1 MFAPNRF
8 IQCAV
13 RPAKI
18 ALLLIG
24 TSVSS
29 PWWQAIAQENVPK
42 ATAKVAAPD
51 KAFATSSEKVEFVA
65 DQLVYN
71 PDTREV
77 RAIGN
82 VTLTRDGYI
91 LKAGEVFYN
100 ETNGEG
106 LAVGAVELT
115 TPNGDVIIAPQIK
128 LENQLKDAFV
138 ENIRLIMTDGSQA
151 VALSGE
157 RISETGRTILK
168 RAAYSPCQVCADGSG
183 KQPLWQLKAVKVAHD
198 KGKRRLYYDD
208 AFLEVFGIPIFW
220 TPYFSHP
227 DPTVDRASG
236 LLPLDIQTSRNLGF
250 VAGIPY
256 YHVFNESIDAT
267 VTPVITTREG
277 LVLKG
282 QYRQHIGSGQF
293 KFDGSI
299 TYTDARDINNVLT
312 GDKEFRGHIS
322 SEGLFNHSENWR
334 SQYRLNYASDDTY
347 LGRYDISNVDTLVS
361 EYLLEGFFG
370 ASYASARTIAFQGL
384 RIEDNAGLAAF
395 ALPLI
400 DVEYIPPLKPLG
412 GTISLRGN
420 ALALHRTSGL
430 DTQRVSTSANWQ
442 RRWITPKGFVLD
454 VDAFARADLYNLDE
468 TDRPDDPAFS
478 GSFGGADGGELRTLA
493 RATGTISWPLVKY
506 TGAGTHTLEP
516 ILEVSVSPR
525 RGTPNNIINEDS
537 RAFELNDLNL
547 FSPDRSS
554 GFDLFEEGSRATL
567 GLRWRYEGGDF
578 TTDILIGQSWRIT
591 GQDFVLAD
599 GIGLEGNFSDI
610 VGRTNVSYK
619 GWIDFEHRYRLDDKS
634 FTLRRNEF
642 DVTFGDDTKRLRI
655 GYVDLNRNLAF
666 INREDRSEIR
676 VDGFY
681 KFNQKWKLTGGWVR
695 RLEDT
700 ALLNF
705 STGLPD
711 LVQPEG
717 PVEYSVGIE
726 YENECIQL
734 GLRLRETFTRDRDVE
749 PGTSIMFRVKL
760 TNLG

>member
-1 MFAPNRF
+1 MSASARLSRC
-8 IQCAV
+8 ITKTASLG
-13 RPAKI
+13 
-18 ALLLIG
+18 LLMCG

-29 PWWQAIAQENVPK
+29 IWWQANAQDIPK
-42 ATAKVAAPD
+42 RVSAPD
-51 KAFATSSEKVEFVA
+51 KAYATSKEQVEFVA
-65 DQLVYN
+65 DQLIYN

-82 VTLTRDGYI
+82 VVIIRDGYT
-91 LKAGEVFYN
+91 LKAGEVFYS
-100 ETNGEG
+100 EISGEG
-106 LAVGAVELT
+106 RAVGAVELT
-115 TPNGDVIIAPQIK
+115 APSGDIIIAPQIR

-157 RISETGRTILK
+157 RIAETGRTTLK

-183 KQPLWQLKAVKVAHD
+183 KQPLWQLKAVKVVHD

-208 AFLEVFGIPIFW
+208 AFLEIFGIPVFW

-256 YHVFNESIDAT
+256 YHVFNDSIDAT
-267 VTPVITTREG
+267 ITPVITTREG

-299 TYTDARDINNVLT
+299 TYTDARDVNNALT
-312 GDKEFRGHIS
+312 GDQEFRGHIS
-322 SEGLFNHSENWR
+322 SDGQFNHSDNWR
-334 SQYRLNYASDDTY
+334 STYRLNFASDDTY

-361 EYLLEGFFG
+361 EYLLEGFYG

-384 RIEDNAGLAAF
+384 RVEDDAGLAAF

-400 DVEYIPPLKPLG
+400 DVEYIPQIKPLG

-454 VDAFARADLYNLDE
+454 VDAFARADVYNLDE
-468 TDRPDDPAFS
+468 TIRPDDPAFS
-478 GSFGGADGGELRTLA
+478 GSFGGTDDGSELRTLA
-493 RATGTISWPLVKY
+493 RATGTLSWPLVKY
-506 TGAGTHTLEP
+506 GSNGTHTLEP

-525 RGTPNNIINEDS
+525 RGTPDNIINEDS

-547 FSPDRSS
+547 FAPDRTT
-554 GFDLFEEGSRATL
+554 GFDLFEEGSRATF
-567 GLRWRYEGGDF
+567 GLRWRYESGDI

-591 GQDFVLAD
+591 GDDVVLAD
-599 GIGLEGNFSDI
+599 GVGLEGNFSDI
-610 VGRTNVSYK
+610 VGRTNISYK
-619 GWIDFEHRYRLDDKS
+619 NWIDFEHRYRLDGKS
-634 FTLRRNEF
+634 FELRRNEF
-642 DVTFGDDTKRLRI
+642 DVTFGDETKRLRI
-655 GYVDLNRNLAF
+655 GFVDLNRDLAF

-681 KFNQKWKLTGGWVR
+681 KIDQNWKLTGGWVR

-700 ALLNF
+700 TLLNF
-705 STGLPD
+705 STGLPT
-711 LVQPEG
+711 QTQRAG

-749 PGTSIMFRVKL
+749 PGTSIMFRIKL